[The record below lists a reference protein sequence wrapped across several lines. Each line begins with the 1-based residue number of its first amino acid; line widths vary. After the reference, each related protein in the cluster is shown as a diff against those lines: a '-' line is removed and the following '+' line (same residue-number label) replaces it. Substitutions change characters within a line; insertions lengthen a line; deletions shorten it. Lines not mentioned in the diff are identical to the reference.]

1 MIYDIFFAV
10 CKWNFSCDCLLLK
23 LRPVSLSRAL
33 PVEEM
38 YSVPFPSAPVNVGPV
53 GQLIK
58 MTLRLKL

>member
-33 PVEEM
+33 PVDEM
-38 YSVPFPSAPVNVGPV
+38 YSVFIFFRPRECWPGWPVD
-53 GQLIK
+53 
-58 MTLRLKL
+58 